1 MENTN
6 KDMKDHRMI
15 ILAPFIRQLKKTFT
29 YETIA
34 LLLEV
39 SRQTIYKWAHFDF
52 EGEATKQAKKDVN
65 KMDIQT
71 TAEGKSALQAQYKLR
86 IKELKN
92 TH

>member
-52 EGEATKQAKKDVN
+52 EGEATKQAKKDV
-65 KMDIQT
+65 KSIPAGSECGLLFDSRTEIKIGDI
-71 TAEGKSALQAQYKLR
+71 LILR
-86 IKELKN
+86 
-92 TH
+92 